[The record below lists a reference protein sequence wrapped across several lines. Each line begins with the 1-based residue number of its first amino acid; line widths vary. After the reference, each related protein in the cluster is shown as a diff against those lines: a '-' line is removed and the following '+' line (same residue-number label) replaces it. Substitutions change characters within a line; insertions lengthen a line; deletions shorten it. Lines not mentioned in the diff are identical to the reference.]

1 MEPATLAEIKDEID
15 RRAAVV
21 GASGN
26 LLPTYGCTEDFARP
40 HIEADSRGYH
50 YVVVERGSELERVTT
65 PHLDELLF
73 HVFDA
78 ITFSLAGQYE
88 VQHRRRKED
97 GRIQMFSHKIELLA
111 KLAPAWAERTARYH
125 QEVLRV
131 HPFEDWRF

>member
-15 RRAAVV
+15 RRATVV

-40 HIEADSRGYH
+40 HIEVDSSGYH
-50 YVVVERGSELERVTT
+50 YVVVERGNELERVTT

-73 HVFDA
+73 HVFDT

-88 VQHRRRKED
+88 VRYRRRKED
-97 GRIQMFSHKIELLA
+97 CRRQMFSHQVELLV
-111 KLAPAWAERTARYH
+111 KLAPAWAERTARRC
-125 QEVLRV
+125 QEVG
-131 HPFEDWRF
+131 RF